1 MEKNFEG
8 VIFYKKHGVRVPVLC
23 SYASHLQDILFL
35 SKEHMSKI
43 QKDFP
48 KIKGKLYIEVYGMG
62 VYLLQTEFL
71 FPNLNSTS
79 S

>member
-1 MEKNFEG
+1 MNKDFEG
-8 VIFYKKHGVRVPVLC
+8 IIFYKNNGIRVPVLC
-23 SYASHLQDILFL
+23 SYASHLQDLLFL

-43 QKDFP
+43 KKDFP

-71 FPNLNSTS
+71 FSDLNSVS